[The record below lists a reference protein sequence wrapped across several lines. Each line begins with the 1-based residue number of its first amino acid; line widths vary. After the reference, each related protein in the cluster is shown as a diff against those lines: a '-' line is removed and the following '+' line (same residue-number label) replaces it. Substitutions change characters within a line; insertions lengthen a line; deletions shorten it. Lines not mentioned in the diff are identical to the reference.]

1 MGIGAL
7 QSQICPALHPAFLEQ
22 WGSKTQGIADIPSF
36 RPSLRLCQ
44 PTPILLLH
52 IKTPWRASGSL
63 GKVLKAMM
71 KLYDYTFIHPHEND
85 VDLVGIQAKDRLET
99 YENNPN
105 TGNVRWRKPYLQ
117 DYFCRYS
124 SGQAR

>member
-1 MGIGAL
+1 VAQL
-7 QSQICPALHPAFLEQ
+7 FSL
-22 WGSKTQGIADIPSF
+22 TDIPLF
-36 RPSLRLCQ
+36 RPVSVSANPRSIHPFTHQIVVAGYL
-44 PTPILLLH
+44 
-52 IKTPWRASGSL
+52 ASL
-63 GKVLKAMM
+63 GKVFKPMM
-71 KLYDYTFIHPHEND
+71 KLCDYPFVHHEND
-85 VDLVGIQAKDRLET
+85 VDLVWIQAKDRRET